1 MCSCGKAIV
10 PIHGLNRAPPGVVP
24 ANTSLVSQLCRAG
37 MHLIQSPLAPPCDCV
52 ILWPMEL
59 RHLRSFVA
67 VADKLSFTK
76 AAQKLRIAQP
86 ALSRQVRQ
94 LEEELGV
101 KLLERSRRAVALT
114 GAGSAFLCEA
124 RALLQQSEQAV
135 RMAQTAGQPGR

>member
-1 MCSCGKAIV
+1 MCSCSKAIV
-10 PIHGLNRAPPGVVP
+10 PVHGLNGALPGVVP

-86 ALSRQVRQ
+86 ALSRQGRQ

-101 KLLERSRRAVALT
+101 KLLERNHHAVRLTEAGKAFWLEAVAL
-114 GAGSAFLCEA
+114 L
-124 RALLQQSEQAV
+124 
-135 RMAQTAGQPGR
+135 